1 MTEGHLLHDTDENRR
16 LQRKLARKA
25 LAHLRSTG
33 KKKHYRLPGFKSVL
47 KNIPAEENDENLV
60 DGSSGASSE
69 ERDEKLS
76 EESDNEEK
84 TEVKED
90 PSLQANMEL
99 EERKITIEIPEVL
112 KKHLENDHYYIN
124 KRKRLVKLPCQTN
137 IIAIL
142 ESYVKYFAI
151 NAGFSAERP
160 RHHHAVQHENTEM
173 HYTPVEKN
181 VNLCKE
187 MVDGLRITFD
197 YTLPLL
203 LLYPHE
209 RAQYKNVN
217 SSEFFLPMK
226 ESAANTNWSQ
236 ELSSSLPL
244 LNLSTLQS
252 AENQPT
258 PGEPAASKR
267 CSAELEALQSLR
279 HCTLH
284 SANCDRLSE
293 SITSSQ
299 PKCLQQ
305 DTSSSM
311 SLHLEE
317 KTPMHSRSSL
327 PDLLTP
333 SKKES
338 TVFPGFEGKRTK
350 EINKVLSWKLVPSN
364 YPPGDQ
370 LPPPSYIYGAQ
381 HLLRLFVKLPE
392 ILGNMSFSAK
402 HLKALL
408 KHFDLFLRYLEE
420 YHDEFFPESAYIP
433 ACEALYSTKNPRTI
447 Y

>member
-1 MTEGHLLHDTDENRR
+1 MVGTEGPMSKFDSVVFTFFR
-16 LQRKLARKA
+16 
-25 LAHLRSTG
+25 RSTG

-84 TEVKED
+84 TEV
-90 PSLQANMEL
+90 
-99 EERKITIEIPEVL
+99 
-112 KKHLENDHYYIN
+112 
-124 KRKRLVKLPCQTN
+124 LVKLPCQTN

-226 ESAANTNWSQ
+226 ESAANTNWEQIHCPLSALSSQMPLEKPSRFCEGSARWLHVMFFLFSRSQ

-317 KTPMHSRSSL
+317 SR
-327 PDLLTP
+327 
-333 SKKES
+333 
-338 TVFPGFEGKRTK
+338 FIPG
-350 EINKVLSWKLVPSN
+350 
-364 YPPGDQ
+364 
-370 LPPPSYIYGAQ
+370 
-381 HLLRLFVKLPE
+381 
-392 ILGNMSFSAK
+392 
-402 HLKALL
+402 
-408 KHFDLFLRYLEE
+408 
-420 YHDEFFPESAYIP
+420 
-433 ACEALYSTKNPRTI
+433 
-447 Y
+447 